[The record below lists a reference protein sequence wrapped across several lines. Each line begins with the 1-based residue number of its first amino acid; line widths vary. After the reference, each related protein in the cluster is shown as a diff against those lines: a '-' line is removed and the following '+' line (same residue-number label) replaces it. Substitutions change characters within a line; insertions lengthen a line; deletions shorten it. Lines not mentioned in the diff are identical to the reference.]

1 MYEYFD
7 FDYECAVFEWDE
19 EKAALNFKKRGIRF
33 ETASKIFGCPY
44 YFCPTC
50 DGAGE
55 SEV

>member
-7 FDYECAVFEWDE
+7 FDYESAVFEWDE